1 MNDQNKSSNMNTK
14 TASNDFPIH
23 PLLKERW
30 SPRAFDNR
38 FIEPDKIRS
47 LFEAARWAPS
57 SSNIQPWYF
66 IVGLKGD
73 DTYEHI
79 TRTLVEFN
87 LLWATSA
94 PMLFVAVAGKTG
106 KKGEINVAAQY
117 DLGQSVAHLT
127 FQAMAE
133 GLYVHQMGGF
143 DPLLAKTLFDIP
155 DTHEALTVVAVGYIG
170 KPESLHKNLVA
181 SETAPRERRKA
192 KDSVFSGK
200 FNTPSSNF

>member
-1 MNDQNKSSNMNTK
+1 MSIK

-30 SPRAFDNR
+30 SPRAFNNR
-38 FIEPDKIRS
+38 FIEPHKIRS

-57 SSNIQPWYF
+57 ASNIQPWYF

-73 DTYEHI
+73 DTYEQI
-79 TRTLVEFN
+79 TGTLVEFN

-94 PMLFVAVAGKTG
+94 PMLFIAVANKIG

-127 FQAMAE
+127 FQAMEE

-143 DPLLAKTLFDIP
+143 DPLLAKTIFDIP

-181 SETAPRERRKA
+181 SETSSRERRKA

-200 FNTPSSNF
+200 FNTPSSIF

>member
-1 MNDQNKSSNMNTK
+1 MSIK

-30 SPRAFDNR
+30 SPRAFNNR
-38 FIEPDKIRS
+38 FIEPHKIRS

-57 SSNIQPWYF
+57 ASNIQPWYF
-66 IVGLKGD
+66 IVWLKGD
-73 DTYEHI
+73 DTYEQI
-79 TRTLVEFN
+79 TGTLVEFN

-94 PMLFVAVAGKTG
+94 PMLFVTVANKIG

-117 DLGQSVAHLT
+117 DLGQAVAHLT
-127 FQAMAE
+127 FHAMEE

-143 DPLLAKTLFDIP
+143 DPLLAKTIFNIP

-181 SETAPRERRKA
+181 SETSPRERRKA

-200 FNTPSSNF
+200 FNTPSSIF